1 MRRRGPSS
9 RNAALLTALFFLW
22 QTSGPPLVFGHV
34 LNYTVGDLRLSPGQ
48 SGGTACPHLNRF
60 NTTTAG
66 IIDRRWSTSLGTSP
80 VTILT
85 GDQSHTGRLSEIEA
99 ALQESYSAWT
109 GVAGTKLAAPALAP
123 LNRTGTPQACQFN
136 DGLNSICFNQS
147 ELLFTGG
154 VLAFA
159 RVVTSDIIG
168 ELPFPN
174 NPPSSFVG
182 EILDAD
188 ILLKPDDAGITFATP
203 AALGSNPRAF
213 DLESIVTHE
222 LGHVW
227 GFGHSP
233 VWGAMMFPF
242 APPQGQFTGERPTAQ
257 VPDAP
262 LSEDDRT
269 GLRVLYPDPADT
281 LHVGSIEGRILPANP
296 LSLSGQEGVSGMF
309 GAHVVV
315 VDDATGAVVAAA
327 LAGWSCSGAGPP
339 QFDGSYRVDRL
350 PVGPDRRYRVFVEPL
365 DGPVVAGNIAA
376 TTESLCRN
384 QGTDPGWP
392 LQQACTVPEVNSNF
406 TTRVRP

>member
-1 MRRRGPSS
+1 MRRRGSS
-9 RNAALLTALFFLW
+9 IRNAALLAAFLFLW
-22 QTSGPPLVFGHV
+22 QTAGPALVFGYV
-34 LNYTVGDLRLSPGQ
+34 LTYTVGDLRLSPGQ

-60 NTTTAG
+60 STTTTG
-66 IIDRRWSTSLGTSP
+66 VIDRRWSTSLGTAP

-85 GDQSHTGRLSEIEA
+85 ADPLPTGRLNEIEA
-99 ALQESYSAWT
+99 ALLESYAAWT
-109 GVAGTKLAAPALAP
+109 GVAGTTLAAPALAP
-123 LNRTGTPQACQFN
+123 LNRTPTPQACQFN
-136 DGLNSICFNQS
+136 DGLNSICLNQS
-147 ELLFTGG
+147 DLPFAGG

-168 ELPFPN
+168 EPFPN
-174 NPPSSFVG
+174 NPPSSFIG

-188 ILLKPDDAGITFATP
+188 ILLKPGDGSITFATP
-203 AALGSNPRAF
+203 AALGSNQSAF
-213 DLESIVTHE
+213 DLETIVAHE

-227 GFGHSP
+227 GFSHSA

-242 APPQGQFTGERPTAQ
+242 APPRGQFLGERPTAQ
-257 VPDAP
+257 LPDAP

-269 GLRVLYPDPADT
+269 GLRALYPDPADT
-281 LHVGSIEGRILPANP
+281 LRIGSIEGRILPANP
-296 LSLSGQEGVSGMF
+296 LSLAGLTGVSGMF

-327 LAGWSCSGAGPP
+327 LAGWSCSGAGTP
-339 QFDGSYRVDRL
+339 QFDGSYRVERL
-350 PVGPDRRYRVFVEPL
+350 PVGPDRRFRVFVEPL

-392 LQQACTVPEVNSNF
+392 LPQACTVPEVNSNF
-406 TTRVRP
+406 ATRVRP